1 MFKNNCHF
9 FCIKL
14 YISITTSISLVWS
27 ISLLFLSLM
36 QSVNVAKFLNI
47 TFLFLLSANAAV
59 HMFVTI
65 IVPLTSM

>member
-1 MFKNNCHF
+1 MFTNNCHY

-14 YISITTSISLVWS
+14 YISITTSMSLVWS
-27 ISLLFLSLM
+27 ISLLFFSLI

-47 TFLFLLSANAAV
+47 TFLFLLSADAAV
-59 HMFVTI
+59 LMFVTI